1 MKPMKDKIFLDTN
14 ILVYAINSETELK
27 KMAIAKEILL
37 KNAFISPQVIFEWIN
52 VSRKKFKTPQ
62 YKFLDI
68 LASLLEICEVLDENK
83 FVIEIALSLLEKYN
97 LQPFDA
103 KIIATALHH
112 NCTIL
117 YSEDMQNG
125 LIVENSLKIIN
136 PFLNKQPNE

>member
-103 KIIATALHH
+103 KIIATALYH

-125 LIVENSLKIIN
+125 LIIENSLKIIN